1 MDEVEKL
8 RNENRHLRERI
19 QQLERTISVI
29 TSLERSPMGT
39 DINRSIEISR
49 ILEQQESALLI
60 ADLINAVSDKTKLN
74 LEQQQEK
81 KKLLLAE
88 KAAIDA
94 KVSKDIEKIAEV
106 PAIKREI
113 LIEQLGR
120 VLSAIYTKQVYG
132 FLYAMKTVCE
142 QQSNQMCDVPP
153 GYVEYKAGGQFTN
166 AVKKNPFSILLF
178 DEEELE

>member
-49 ILEQQESALLI
+49 SLEQQESALLI
-60 ADLINAVSDKTKLN
+60 ADLINTVADKTKLN
-74 LEQQQEK
+74 IEQQQKE

-94 KVSKDIEKIAEV
+94 KISKDIEKIAEV

-120 VLSAIYTKQVYG
+120 VLNVIYTKQVYG
-132 FLYAMKTVCE
+132 FLYAMKMVY
-142 QQSNQMCDVPP
+142 NQ
-153 GYVEYKAGGQFTN
+153 
-166 AVKKNPFSILLF
+166 
-178 DEEELE
+178 

>member
-1 MDEVEKL
+1 MDELEKIW
-8 RNENRHLRERI
+8 NENRYLRERV
-19 QQLERTISVI
+19 QQLEKMIAVI
-29 TSLERSPMGT
+29 TSLDRSPLGT

-60 ADLINAVSDKTKLN
+60 ADLINAVSDKTKLT

-88 KAAIDA
+88 KSAIDA
-94 KVSKDIEKIAEV
+94 KISKDIEKIAEV

-120 VLSAIYTKQVYG
+120 VLSSIYTKQVYG
-132 FLYAMKTVCE
+132 LLYAMNNV
-142 QQSNQMCDVPP
+142 
-153 GYVEYKAGGQFTN
+153 YKMQRD
-166 AVKKNPFSILLF
+166 LM
-178 DEEELE
+178 

>member
-1 MDEVEKL
+1 MDKLEKIQ
-8 RNENRHLRERI
+8 NENRYLRKRI
-19 QQLERTISVI
+19 QALERMIAVI
-29 TSLERSPMGT
+29 TSLERSPIGA

-60 ADLINAVSDKTKLN
+60 ANLINTISDKTKLN

-88 KAAIDA
+88 KSAIDA
-94 KVSKDIEKIAEV
+94 KISKDIEKIAEV

-120 VLSAIYTKQVYG
+120 VMSAIYTKQVYG
-132 FLYAMKTVCE
+132 LLYAMNNV
-142 QQSNQMCDVPP
+142 
-153 GYVEYKAGGQFTN
+153 YKMQRD
-166 AVKKNPFSILLF
+166 LM
-178 DEEELE
+178 

>member
-1 MDEVEKL
+1 MDELEKIW
-8 RNENRHLRERI
+8 NENRYLRERV
-19 QQLERTISVI
+19 QQLEKMIAVI
-29 TSLERSPMGT
+29 TSLDRSPLGT

-60 ADLINAVSDKTKLN
+60 ADLINAVSDKTKLT

-88 KAAIDA
+88 KSAIDA
-94 KVSKDIEKIAEV
+94 KISKDIEKIAEV

-120 VLSAIYTKQVYG
+120 VLSSIYTRQVYG
-132 FLYAMKTVCE
+132 LLYAMNNV
-142 QQSNQMCDVPP
+142 
-153 GYVEYKAGGQFTN
+153 YKMQRD
-166 AVKKNPFSILLF
+166 LM
-178 DEEELE
+178 

>member
-1 MDEVEKL
+1 MDELEKIW
-8 RNENRHLRERI
+8 NENRYLRERV
-19 QQLERTISVI
+19 QQLEKTIAVI
-29 TSLERSPMGT
+29 TSMDRSPIGA

-49 ILEQQESALLI
+49 VLEQQESALLI
-60 ADLINAVSDKTKLN
+60 ADLINTVSDKTKLN

-81 KKLLLAE
+81 KKMLLAE

-94 KVSKDIEKIAEV
+94 KISNDIEKIAEV

-132 FLYAMKTVCE
+132 LLYAMNNV
-142 QQSNQMCDVPP
+142 
-153 GYVEYKAGGQFTN
+153 YKMQRD
-166 AVKKNPFSILLF
+166 LM
-178 DEEELE
+178 